1 MIEIDNLKWQ
11 LDYER
16 KLSEDMNVLLENK
29 VSTLMAEKDEF
40 QKTIVK
46 LQGEIEE
53 GKLEHKRLED
63 VNDVHEQK
71 IKTINAEFVDMRN
84 ENDDLK
90 LKGGKLSPVLFDK
103 LESELN
109 LQKTE
114 NIQKASKIV

>member
-1 MIEIDNLKWQ
+1 ME
-11 LDYER
+11 
-16 KLSEDMNVLLENK
+16 EDV
-29 VSTLMAEKDEF
+29 EK
-40 QKTIVK
+40 
-46 LQGEIEE
+46 

-63 VNDVHEQK
+63 VNDAHEQK

-109 LQKTE
+109 L
-114 NIQKASKIV
+114 